1 MILVDSKLSAKDTK
15 SMLSD
20 IENVDGVN
28 FAIGLDSV
36 EGSLVPSAVVP
47 SELTDDLISDNY
59 KLLIVSSSYQVA
71 TDEIKEQC
79 TEINNI
85 IKSYDKSSMFIGEA
99 PATKDLIDIT
109 DHDFKVVSAVSI
121 GAIFLLI
128 FFVLKSITLPI
139 ILVAVVELAK
149 FM

>member
-1 MILVDSKLSAKDTK
+1 MTLYLTIT
-15 SMLSD
+15 
-20 IENVDGVN
+20 N
-28 FAIGLDSV
+28 FYRRRHIRW
-36 EGSLVPSAVVP
+36 
-47 SELTDDLISDNY
+47 
-59 KLLIVSSSYQVA
+59 Q
-71 TDEIKEQC
+71 TDEINEQC

-109 DHDFKVVSAVSI
+109 DHDFRVVSAVSI

-139 ILVAVVELAK
+139 ILCCSS
-149 FM
+149 